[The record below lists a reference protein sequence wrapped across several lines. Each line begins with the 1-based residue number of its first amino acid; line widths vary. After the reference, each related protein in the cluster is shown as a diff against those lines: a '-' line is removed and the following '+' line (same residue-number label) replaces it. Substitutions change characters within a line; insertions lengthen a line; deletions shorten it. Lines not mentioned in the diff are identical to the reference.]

1 MALKSALESLT
12 LDGCPLEDLNLD
24 FTLPGFS
31 HIEMRKGGK
40 DMIVSIYNL
49 EEYLRVS
56 VMFFLSLKNV
66 WFHLIFLRAV

>member
-12 LDGCPLEDLNLD
+12 LDGCPIEDLNLD

-40 DMIVSIYNL
+40 DMIVSIHNL
-49 EEYLRVS
+49 DEYLKVCS
-56 VMFFLSLKNV
+56 IVF
-66 WFHLIFLRAV
+66 